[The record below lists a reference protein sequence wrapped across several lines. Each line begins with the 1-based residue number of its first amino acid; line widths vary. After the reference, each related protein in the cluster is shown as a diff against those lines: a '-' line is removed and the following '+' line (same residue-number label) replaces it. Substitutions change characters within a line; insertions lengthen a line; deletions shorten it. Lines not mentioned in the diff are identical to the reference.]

1 MLNHSEIRRVRGA
14 PPMPPT
20 FGDRFTLRGLPAAM
34 TVLLVALAGGPMT
47 GCAATPASAGAV
59 PAAQA
64 AAPPSPS
71 APSATAPAL
80 AADALPKVYLGS
92 ELLFRL
98 MLAEIAVQRGEAGPA
113 FAEFITVAQQ
123 TRDPRIARRAA
134 EVALNARALPQ
145 ALDAAELWY
154 RLAPHDVEAE
164 QSFASLLV
172 ANGQHERAR
181 PLLQRQIAAAP
192 NPIDILDR
200 LQRVLAHAP
209 KPVQGY
215 ALLDAL
221 ARPYYASGTTGFDA
235 QLIVARAARVAGDN
249 AAAVAHARA
258 ALAARPD
265 SELAVM
271 SVAQLLMEGGAGEA
285 AGAAPADASA
295 GAPAATPPVASSDAS
310 PDASS
315 GPSANASSSA
325 PSQAP
330 AAGKEALAAGHAEA
344 MAMLGRFLSA
354 HPGANEVRQ
363 AYARLL
369 VGEGRLDEGRQQFE
383 ELLRRA
389 PQTPDPLFALGVLAL
404 EPEHFDEARGYLE
417 RYIDAVGPAPD
428 RDLDLVYLNM
438 ARVAEGQRRFDEA
451 LGWLRKVKGADQVE
465 TARERQAFLLGRMN
479 RVEEGLD
486 LLRQMPAGT
495 PEQRTQ
501 SVMAQGQLLRDAHRY
516 EESYHLLDGA
526 LQESPDDTGLLYES
540 AMSAERLDRIDLM
553 EARLRHLL
561 QLRPDYAHAYNALG
575 YSLADRNI
583 RLQEAYQ
590 LIDHALTLAPDDG
603 FIVDSMG
610 WVQYRLGN
618 LPAAR
623 ESLTRAFQLKA
634 DPDVAAHLGEV
645 LWASGDHNRAREVL
659 LDAQKRDGDSDAL
672 RETLQRLK
680 IQP

>member
-1 MLNHSEIRRVRGA
+1 MLNHSEIRRDRGA
-14 PPMPPT
+14 PPMPLT
-20 FGDRFTLRGLPAAM
+20 FGDRFTHRGLPAAM
-34 TVLLVALAGGPMT
+34 TVVLMALAGGPMT
-47 GCAATPASAGAV
+47 GCATTPAAPRADAA
-59 PAAQA
+59 PATEA
-64 AAPPSPS
+64 AAPPAAS
-71 APSATAPAL
+71 AAPANGT
-80 AADALPKVYLGS
+80 DALPKVYLGS

-98 MLAEIAVQRGEAGPA
+98 MLAEIAAQRGEAGPA
-113 FAEFITVAQQ
+113 FSEFMTVAQQ

-134 EVALNARALPQ
+134 EVAINARALPQ
-145 ALDAAELWY
+145 ALDAADLWY

-164 QSFASLLV
+164 QSYASLLV

-192 NPIDILDR
+192 NPVDILDR

-209 KPVQGY
+209 QPAQGY

-221 ARPYYASGTTGFDA
+221 AKPYYASPSVGFDA
-235 QLIVARAARVAGDN
+235 QLIVARAARAAGDN

-271 SVAQLLMEGGAGEA
+271 SVAQLLMEGGAHVA
-285 AGAAPADASA
+285 AGEVPAQAAPD
-295 GAPAATPPVASSDAS
+295 APAETPPET
-310 PDASS
+310 
-315 GPSANASSSA
+315 
-325 PSQAP
+325 P
-330 AAGKEALAAGHAEA
+330 AADMAAAAAGHAEA
-344 MAMLGRFLSA
+344 MAMLDRFLTA
-354 HPGANEVRQ
+354 HPGSNEVRQ

-404 EPEHFDEARGYLE
+404 ESEHFEEARGYLE
-417 RYIDAVGPAPD
+417 RYLDAVGAAPD

-451 LGWLRKVKGADQVE
+451 LGWLRKVKGADQVD

-486 LLRQMPAGT
+486 LLRQMPATT
-495 PEQRTQ
+495 PEQRNQ

-645 LWASGDHNRAREVL
+645 LWASGDHSRAREVL
-659 LDAQKRDGDSDAL
+659 LDAQKRDGDSDTL

>member
-1 MLNHSEIRRVRGA
+1 MTNHSEIRRACGA
-14 PPMPPT
+14 PPMPQT
-20 FGDRFTLRGLPAAM
+20 FGDRFTPRCLPAAM
-34 TVLLVALAGGPMT
+34 TVLLIALAGGPMT
-47 GCAATPASAGAV
+47 GCATTPAAPRADAA
-59 PAAQA
+59 PAAA
-64 AAPPSPS
+64 KAAPPASP
-71 APSATAPAL
+71 T
-80 AADALPKVYLGS
+80 ADALPKVYLGS

-98 MLAEIAVQRGEAGPA
+98 MLAEIAVQRGEVGPA
-113 FAEFITVAQQ
+113 FAEFMTAAQQ

-134 EVALNARALPQ
+134 EVAINARALPQ
-145 ALDAAELWY
+145 ALDAADLWFH
-154 RLAPHDVEAE
+154 LAPHDVEAE
-164 QSFASLLV
+164 QSYASLLV

-192 NPIDILDR
+192 NPVDILDR

-209 KPVQGY
+209 QPAQGY

-221 ARPYYASGTTGFDA
+221 AKPYYASPSTGFDA
-235 QLIVARAARVAGDN
+235 QLIVARAARAAGDN

-271 SVAQLLMEGGAGEA
+271 SVAQLLMEGGAHVA
-285 AGAAPADASA
+285 AGDATASAVPDAPAE
-295 GAPAATPPVASSDAS
+295 APAAP
-310 PDASS
+310 
-315 GPSANASSSA
+315 
-325 PSQAP
+325 P
-330 AAGKEALAAGHAEA
+330 AADKAAAAAGHAEA
-344 MAMLGRFLSA
+344 MTMLGRFLEA
-354 HPGANEVRQ
+354 HPGSNEVRQ

-404 EPEHFDEARGYLE
+404 ESEHFDEARGYLQ
-417 RYIDAVGPAPD
+417 RYLDGVGTAPD

-451 LGWLRKVKGADQVE
+451 LDWLRKVKGADQVG

-486 LLRQMPAGT
+486 LLRQMPATT
-495 PEQRTQ
+495 PEQRTE
-501 SVMAQGQLLRDAHRY
+501 SIMAQGQLLRDAHRY

-526 LQESPDDTGLLYES
+526 LQESPDDTGLLYET

-623 ESLTRAFQLKA
+623 ESLMRAFELKA

-645 LWASGDHNRAREVL
+645 LWASGDHSRAREVL
-659 LDAQKRDGDSDAL
+659 LDAQKRDGESDTL